1 MHNPYLQEVNLPVA
15 LFERQVDNSFQM
27 MWANDAWWI
36 TTSLVP
42 DQCLNHP
49 MAQWLVNVSRA
60 QVAMQLDHI
69 DRIKGSVRFVLPLA
83 LEQGDSLF
91 DAFLHPIDHVEG
103 NAAQVMITLQ
113 DVTQE
118 QHLRQTLATQ
128 NQFHQET
135 VQQMKQFVAFAA
147 HDLRSPMRNV
157 EMIAA
162 MLKDDFEDHGDGK
175 LEMIEMLGD
184 IGRIA
189 SKTID
194 DLLKY
199 SQSDALIDQVAEFD
213 MQDIQSDLELILN
226 PNKQHTL
233 TFPAVRLESDPTVL
247 RIILQNLIDN
257 SIKHTDRPST
267 EVSIDIDDTGLG
279 MLECIVT
286 DAGVGFDNPATAFL
300 RSKEFKYDSGFGLFG
315 ISRLIANKGGSIRAI
330 SPESGQGAKI
340 LFQIPGRLKE
350 IQREFA

>member
-1 MHNPYLQEVNLPVA
+1 M
-15 LFERQVDNSFQM
+15 
-27 MWANDAWWI
+27 
-36 TTSLVP
+36 
-42 DQCLNHP
+42 
-49 MAQWLVNVSRA
+49 
-60 QVAMQLDHI
+60 
-69 DRIKGSVRFVLPLA
+69 
-83 LEQGDSLF
+83 
-91 DAFLHPIDHVEG
+91 
-103 NAAQVMITLQ
+103 TLQ

-135 VQQMKQFVAFAA
+135 VQQMEQFVAFAA

-184 IGRIA
+184 IGHTA

-199 SQSDALIDQVAEFD
+199 SQSAALIDQVAEFD

-247 RIILQNLIDN
+247 RIIHQNLIDN

-330 SPESGQGAKI
+330 SLESGQGAKI